1 MKNNCPGPER
11 LDRAATLEE
20 VRIAT
25 LLQTAPG
32 LISSGPGGESCDVIS
47 EDGEH
52 TSMLWFELELF
63 AEFLSNSDPTIQ

>member
-1 MKNNCPGPER
+1 MKNDVLTPET

-25 LLQTAPG
+25 LLQTEPS
-32 LISSGPGGESCDVIS
+32 LISSVPGGEYCDVIS
-47 EDGEH
+47 EDGKH

-63 AEFLSNSDPTIQ
+63 SEFVSNFDPTIQ

>member
-1 MKNNCPGPER
+1 MKNNCLGPET

-25 LLQTAPG
+25 LLQTEPG
-32 LISSGPGGESCDVIS
+32 LVSSVPGREYCGVIS

-63 AEFLSNSDPTIQ
+63 AEFLSNFDPTIQ